1 MDDDHRR
8 VYDKRMWFRLES
20 LLCSFWNRN
29 SLNENF
35 DGYGFATDTE
45 DLVCKFDCSF
55 LVIELF
61 LDKVI
66 ALPKVNNFSSK
77 GYHYIMKI
85 KEATNFKDLEYLY
98 MKNNQFGKV
107 CTYLS
112 GSNSSSKD
120 CGDDSVRVVFYDY
133 VRLSSAY
140 VVSSNEVGVLEFLS
154 WIFLLRASLVKWL
167 GLLMS

>member
-1 MDDDHRR
+1 MEGNHRR

-66 ALPKVNNFSSK
+66 ALPKS
-77 GYHYIMKI
+77 
-85 KEATNFKDLEYLY
+85 
-98 MKNNQFGKV
+98 Q
-107 CTYLS
+107 
-112 GSNSSSKD
+112 
-120 CGDDSVRVVFYDY
+120 
-133 VRLSSAY
+133 
-140 VVSSNEVGVLEFLS
+140 
-154 WIFLLRASLVKWL
+154 
-167 GLLMS
+167 